1 MNISATKGSVRKL
14 EKTDH
19 VASGA
24 RKKSK
29 VEANAIAAKNRVQA
43 IVT

>member
-14 EKTDH
+14 AKIDH

-29 VEANAIAAKNRVQA
+29 VETKAIATKNRV
-43 IVT
+43 